1 MIKKQQARAS
11 VAVTIEEILDK
22 IYPLAMAKKSF
33 KKNASR
39 YSSTFMIP
47 ISVLGKVYTKV
58 WSPEK

>member
-39 YSSTFMIP
+39 YSNISMTP
-47 ISVLGKVYTKV
+47 TSVLEKAYTKV
-58 WSPEK
+58 

>member
-22 IYPLAMAKKSF
+22 IYPLAMAKKYF

-39 YSSTFMIP
+39 YSNISMTP
-47 ISVLGKVYTKV
+47 TSVLEKAYTKV
-58 WSPEK
+58 